1 VASAPKVLFI
11 AELFRHGARYPTKN
25 IFNDPV
31 ITANI
36 GELSATG
43 MRQQYLLG
51 KAVKATYPDVFSKVY
66 NHTEIEFISSHVG
79 RTVESAVSHLLGMY
93 DLKSGAELQ
102 TNDPKYIEPPYLQN
116 LPNNDI
122 DGIGIK
128 EIIRMLLH
136 DKDYAL
142 SRGYRTIPVFT
153 EPLVNDT
160 IFFHDLQS
168 LCPVAEAIS
177 LAKHSKIFFPITKR
191 CFDAKGRKSSG
202 ADF

>member
-11 AELFRHGARYPTKN
+11 AELFRHGARYPTRN

-31 ITANI
+31 ITANM

-51 KAVKATYPDVFSKVY
+51 KAVKATYPEVFSKVY
-66 NHTEIEFISSHVG
+66 NHTEIEFKSSHVG

-93 DLKSGAELQ
+93 DLRSGAELK

-116 LPNNDI
+116 LPNNVI

-128 EIIRMLLH
+128 EIIRILLH
-136 DKDYAL
+136 DNDYAL
-142 SRGYRTIPVFT
+142 SQGYRPIPIFT

-177 LAKHSKIFFPITKR
+177 LAQHSKIFFPIIKR

>member
-25 IFNDPV
+25 IFEDPL
-31 ITANI
+31 ITANM

-51 KAVKATYPDVFSKVY
+51 KAVKATYPEVFSKVY
-66 NHTEIEFISSHVG
+66 NHTEIEFMSSHVA

-93 DLKSGAELQ
+93 DLRSGAELQ
-102 TNDPKYIEPPYLQN
+102 TNDPRYVEPPYLRNFPIQ
-116 LPNNDI
+116 DI
-122 DGIGIK
+122 DGISIK
-128 EIIRMLLH
+128 SIIRRMMH
-136 DKDYAL
+136 EKDYAL
-142 SRGYRTIPVFT
+142 SQGYRSIPVFT

-160 IFFHDLQS
+160 IFFHEFQS

-177 LAKHSKIFFPITKR
+177 IAQHGNIFSLITKSR
-191 CFDAKGRKSSG
+191 FDAKTKKSSG

>member
-11 AELFRHGARYPTKN
+11 AELFRHGARYPTRN

-51 KAVKATYPDVFSKVY
+51 KAVKATYPEVFSKVY
-66 NHTEIEFISSHVG
+66 NHTEIEFMSSHVA

-102 TNDPKYIEPPYLQN
+102 TNDPKFIEPPYLQN
-116 LPNNDI
+116 LPNKDI
-122 DGIGIK
+122 DGISIK
-128 EIIRMLLH
+128 SIIRRMIH

-142 SRGYRTIPVFT
+142 SQGYRTIPVFT
-153 EPLVNDT
+153 EPLFNDT
-160 IFFHDLQS
+160 IFFHEFQS
-168 LCPVAEAIS
+168 LCPVAEAIA
-177 LAKHSKIFFPITKR
+177 LAEHSKIFFPKIKSR
-191 CFDAKGRKSSG
+191 FDSKARKSTG